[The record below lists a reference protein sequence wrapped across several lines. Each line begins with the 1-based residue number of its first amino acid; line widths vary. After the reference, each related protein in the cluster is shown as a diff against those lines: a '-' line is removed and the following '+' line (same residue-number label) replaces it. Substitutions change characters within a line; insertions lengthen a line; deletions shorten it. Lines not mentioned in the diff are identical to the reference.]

1 MTTTTTRPQKRHHAL
16 TASSAPR
23 DPTSGVNDMKA
34 VLARAYGGPE
44 VLTLEDVDP
53 PTPEVPRQAR
63 SSARPLI
70 IVEGA

>member
-1 MTTTTTRPQKRHHAL
+1 
-16 TASSAPR
+16 
-23 DPTSGVNDMKA
+23 MKA